1 MAALRLKSIARRFGQ
16 FDAVH
21 PTDIEIAS
29 GEFFAILGPSGCGK
43 TTLLRMI
50 AGYEKPDAGSVFL
63 GDTDITALRPQERG
77 IGMVFQNYALFP
89 HMTVFDNVAFGLRA
103 RKIAGDELRTRVM
116 EALES
121 VRLSGK
127 SGSPV
132 TALSGGEQQR
142 VAVARAL
149 VVRPRLLLFDEPL
162 SNLDIALRVQT
173 REEIRRLQQSTG
185 ITTVYVTHDQ
195 GEAMSLADRIAVMR
209 AGKVEQSGPP
219 ATVYNAPASTFVAQ
233 FLGSAVLIDCEVG
246 GRPGRIIWGDVSLP
260 LPEGYTAPPPGPAV
274 LAVKPEGV
282 SFAGEGEP
290 GCLRAKVSSREY
302 TGFTTTFGLT
312 AGDRE
317 LKALVVSTSRTAGI
331 TPGMDVSLRF
341 DWKHCHL
348 YGVRG

>member
-1 MAALRLKSIARRFGQ
+1 MAALRLKSIAKRFGR
-16 FDAVH
+16 FDAVR

-50 AGYEKPDAGSVFL
+50 AGYEQPDAGSVL
-63 GDTDITALRPQERG
+63 LDDTDITPLRPQERG

-103 RKIAGDELRTRVM
+103 RKIAGDELRNRVM
-116 EALES
+116 ESLES
-121 VRLSGK
+121 VALSGK
-127 SGSPV
+127 SGSAV
-132 TALSGGEQQR
+132 TSLSGGEQQR

-233 FLGSAVLIDCEVG
+233 FLGGAMLVDCEADGGG
-246 GRPGRIIWGDVSLP
+246 GRIGWGDVSLT
-260 LPEGYTAPPPGPAV
+260 LPEGYPVPGPGPAV

-282 SFAGEGEP
+282 SFAGEGEA
-290 GCLRAKVSSREY
+290 GCVRANVSSREY
-302 TGFTTTFGLT
+302 TGFTTTFLLT
-312 AGDRE
+312 AGGRA
-317 LKALVVSTSRTAGI
+317 LKALVVSTPLSEAI
-331 TPGMDVSLRF
+331 LPGMDVWLRF
-341 DWKHCHL
+341 DWGHCHL
-348 YGVRG
+348 YGAGI